1 MAYLVDTNVLS
12 ELRKGERCDAG
23 VAAWFARAG
32 DHEIF
37 LSVLVMGELQRGVD
51 RIRRRDVRGG
61 DALGR
66 WLEHLMITY
75 ADRILPV
82 TLPIAR
88 LWGSF
93 GVPDPVPTVDGLL
106 AATAQHHGLV
116 FVTRNEK
123 DVVATGVRVL
133 NPFKRA

>member
-23 VAAWFARAG
+23 VAAWFARAE
-32 DHEIF
+32 DDDIF

-51 RIRRRDVRGG
+51 RIRRRDAQGA

-106 AATAQHHGLV
+106 AATALHHALV
-116 FVTRNEK
+116 LVTRNEK

-133 NPFKRA
+133 NPFKRT